1 MGHGQH
7 EALSMRVVVAIR
19 MFFVVLGLA
28 SLILGYIGL
37 HRYVDAQI
45 LLGQRPVHD
54 DEPSNL
60 VYYDAELFLLQSTPL
75 SDGGAVPWQL
85 QVSRF
90 SAPSVALYT
99 IVELGAALFA
109 TRIRRARLRRARG
122 PTVVCG
128 STRAAKVLAAR
139 LRATGSRVLVV
150 ESAATDAARID
161 RDAALGDPSL
171 PRTLADVGAHRAAR
185 LYACLDL
192 GEQNAQIAD
201 AAERLRR
208 ETGHPHKIQVL
219 IPDLGLCTAL
229 RARRWSLAQ
238 PGTQHMGFFNPDE
251 LAAQTTVRTDRA
263 ALLERAPE
271 IAIVGT
277 GAFARSVLVEFARQW
292 AAGGAVHDRKLRALL
307 IGEEAAETA
316 AALLGRYAFL
326 AETCQIQPHP
336 GPLDAVLTQRRDD
349 PSARPLI
356 RLYLCQEDENEALTA
371 ALDQAAHLQSTF
383 AEVVVRLDRMAG
395 MAAAFR
401 AGQDAGGLVD
411 ALAGRLRLVDVTSV
425 SCDPALIE
433 DDLAEWLARAYHQ
446 RHVTGRLRAGA
457 EPGSSPVLVRWE
469 ELGEEYRA
477 SNRHQ
482 ALDIGRKLAA
492 IGCLIS
498 PRRAGGPPFEYLD
511 DEVERLAEMEHERW
525 VAERTGRGWRR
536 GAVHD
541 TRTKQ
546 HPDLLPWSMLPR
558 ARREPDFRAVR
569 DIPALLADAGLAV
582 VRVGPPDPGLRPAP
596 PHPGPATGP
605 VTGPT
610 VSPDAGLPAT
620 TP

>member
-1 MGHGQH
+1 MDQGHH
-7 EALSMRVVVAIR
+7 EALSVRMVVAIR
-19 MFFVVLGLA
+19 MFFVVLGVA
-28 SLILGYIGL
+28 SLILGYVGL
-37 HRYVDAQI
+37 HRYIDVQT
-45 LLGQRPVHD
+45 LLRQRPPHD
-54 DEPSNL
+54 DSPSNL

-75 SDGGAVPWQL
+75 QSGGPVPWPL
-85 QVSRF
+85 QISRF

-99 IVELGAALFA
+99 IAELGAALFA
-109 TRIRRARLRRARG
+109 TRIRRAMLRRARG
-122 PTVVCG
+122 HTVVCG

-139 LRATGSRVLVV
+139 LRAAGSRVLVV
-150 ESAATDAARID
+150 ESAATDADRID
-161 RDAALGDPSL
+161 RDASLGDPSL
-171 PRTLADVGAHRAAR
+171 PRTLTDVGAHRAAR

-208 ETGHPHKIQVL
+208 ETGHPNRIQVL
-219 IPDLGLCTAL
+219 IPDLSLCTAL

-251 LAAQTTVRTDRA
+251 LAAHTTVRSDHA
-263 ALLERAPE
+263 ALREHEPE

-277 GAFARSVLVEFARQW
+277 GPFARSVLVEFARQW
-292 AAGGAVHDRKLRALL
+292 AAGRGGHGNRLRALL
-307 IGEEAAETA
+307 IGADAAQA
-316 AALLGRYAFL
+316 AATLLGRYAFL
-326 AETCQIQPHP
+326 AGTCLIEPRTEPLET
-336 GPLDAVLTQRRDD
+336 VLAQRRDAA
-349 PSARPLI
+349 ARPLI

-383 AEVVVRLDRMAG
+383 VEVVVRLDRMAG

-401 AGQDAGGLVD
+401 AGGGAGGLVD

-425 SCDPALIE
+425 SCDPELIE

-446 RHVTGRLRAGA
+446 RHVTERLRSGA
-457 EPGSSPVLVRWE
+457 APGSSPVLVRWE

-498 PRRAGGPPFEYLD
+498 PRRDGGPAFEYVE

-525 VAERTGRGWRR
+525 LAERGEHGWRR
-536 GAVHD
+536 GTVHD
-541 TRTKQ
+541 ARLKQ
-546 HPDLLPWSMLPR
+546 HPDMLPWSMLPH

-569 DIPALLADAGLAV
+569 DIPAMLADAGLAI
-582 VRVGPPDPGLRPAP
+582 VRVGPPRRGTPLAQ
-596 PHPGPATGP
+596 TGP
-605 VTGPT
+605 P
-610 VSPDAGLPAT
+610 LPAAS
-620 TP
+620 P